1 MAGDKPD
8 TPRKTRMRLSA
19 QFASSRC
26 LPLNSGMRGT
36 LKNRGPWISLVLI
49 LLLAGIPWYWPESVA
64 MRLYWGVPLW
74 AWATMGS
81 ALAIAMLTAWAAMR
95 WWPSGQEA
103 VGDE

>member
-1 MAGDKPD
+1 M
-8 TPRKTRMRLSA
+8 L
-19 QFASSRC
+19 FAVKFARWRR
-26 LPLNSGMRGT
+26 LPLNSGMRGN
-36 LKNRGPWISLVLI
+36 LKNRGPWLSLVLA
-49 LLLAGIPWYWPESVA
+49 LLLAGIPWYWPESLA
-64 MRLYWGVPLW
+64 MRLFWGVPLW